1 MKLFEN
7 IGKPATLEQMAEESA
22 ELAQACLK
30 AARKL
35 RGENPTPKTMK
46 EITDNLEEEMA
57 DVLIC
62 MNEIT
67 DAGLVDPE
75 HVHAWKEKKEK
86 RLAEH
91 FQVKEGKLMRVMRTE
106 ETETDKLQVG
116 DTIELLHGFT
126 ATCQEVTEQG
136 AIMLF
141 DQYVAERCINKDNT
155 NEEGFEQSDLCG
167 FLMDNIDEWIP
178 NNLLKQLGEFG
189 SLGPI
194 RLPYL
199 SEMVGK
205 LPDWAEEDGKALWP
219 LMANKRNRIAFH
231 QDGRWDWCW
240 CMNKVK
246 GSAADFCFVHYLGF
260 AYGNGASNSGGVR
273 PAFLIIQ

>member
-1 MKLFEN
+1 MKRLFEH
-7 IGKPATLEQMAEESA
+7 IGKAALLEQAAEECA
-22 ELAQACLK
+22 ELTQASLK
-30 AARKL
+30 AARYI
-35 RGENPTPKTMK
+35 RGENPTPKTPG
-46 EITDNLEEEMA
+46 EIGDNLEEEIA

-62 MNEIT
+62 IDELQA
-67 DAGLVDPE
+67 AGV
-75 HVHAWKEKKEK
+75 VNKTNVEKWTTAKRN
-86 RLAEH
+86 RLAER
-91 FQVKEGKLMRVMRTE
+91 FKEGKRMRVMRTE

-126 ATCQEVTEQG
+126 ATCQEVTPDG
-136 AIMLF
+136 AVMLF
-141 DQYVAERCINKDNT
+141 DQYVAERCINEDNT

-167 FLMDNIDEWIP
+167 FLLDNLDEWIP
-178 NNLLKQLGEFG
+178 NDLLKQLGEFG
-189 SLGPI
+189 GLGPI

-205 LPDWAEEDGKALWP
+205 LPDWAEEDGKELWP
-219 LMANKRNRIAFH
+219 LMADKRNRIAFH

-246 GSAADFCFVHYLGF
+246 GSATNFCYV
-260 AYGNGASNSGGVR
+260 YGYGSASGNSASNSSGGR